1 MSLDLPSL
9 DRRLETLQAVND
21 QKPYQ
26 VQSPGFEKSLR
37 VSFLLYRASPRDVT
51 HFLVWKDRKGKT
63 KVQVPTCS
71 LFGAKKAEV
80 CSCPSKLL
88 RLCSFLKESIFA
100 TQILPLQ
107 RYIYARDL
115 AFFCLEFFAGDRAS
129 DLGRIFTKE
138 VLTLPDDEGFLFK
151 HTFGKTL
158 RGKNSNTFMVKKCS
172 NTTVCP
178 VSNLRLYVQ
187 LCDLMTVNLRDG
199 HLFRTTNK
207 STVSTSPFI
216 GSAVANRLVQ
226 HLKTLD
232 IHNGESMHSF
242 RRGCSI
248 TLSLLGVTSE
258 EVARHV
264 GWRSLDT
271 AEYYTL
277 RKS

>member
-1 MSLDLPSL
+1 M
-9 DRRLETLQAVND
+9 
-21 QKPYQ
+21 
-26 VQSPGFEKSLR
+26 
-37 VSFLLYRASPRDVT
+37 
-51 HFLVWKDRKGKT
+51 
-63 KVQVPTCS
+63 
-71 LFGAKKAEV
+71 
-80 CSCPSKLL
+80 
-88 RLCSFLKESIFA
+88 
-100 TQILPLQ
+100 Q

-115 AFFCLEFFAGDRAS
+115 AFFCLEFFAGDRAL

-151 HTFGKTL
+151 HTFAKTL

-187 LCDLMTVNLRDG
+187 LCDLMAVNLRDG

-207 STVSTSPFI
+207 GTVSTSPFI

-226 HLKTLD
+226 HLKTLG
-232 IHNGESMHSF
+232 IHNGKSMHSF
-242 RRGCSI
+242 RSGYSI
-248 TLSLLGVTSE
+248 TLSLSLLGVTSE

-271 AEYYTL
+271 AEYYTQTKKVMNMSNTASVLASSTAVTPSGAVAPASSVAQVFRAKNEL
-277 RKS
+277 RDFSLAFP